1 MIPATV
7 GDARRRC
14 VRFCLVLAIAACA
27 LALGPR
33 PAAAELAGDGNYNLC
48 HFLNPD
54 HFQAFERLYEGLLP
68 TISPTVA
75 GLIDAD
81 GDLDYNDCDEFYVN
95 HEADRD
101 PALRPGTKL
110 AQLARELDRT
120 PGRRPATLDFSNLG
134 LEKFS
139 WRDDSLEALI
149 SYHFA
154 AGHIDRLRFSGN
166 PLGPGDVDISELP
179 EGLLLVFDGGTGTR
193 VGFGSS
199 GYSAPE
205 GSRPLIEFEFAAI
218 PAGAGV
224 EVGDEA
230 IDVCLQITLEKH
242 RQWRLR
248 INASDRI
255 RSVFGLVISLPDNP
269 EIEPDYERELL
280 LDLIPG
286 CRGTAPRPD
295 IDDGDIDYATFLI
308 RDNDA
313 PRHSLCQRHRA
324 VRDQIE
330 SWLPRTRPCEQ
341 VSISQLA
348 HVTEIDLAGRE
359 DVADIGASDFS
370 QLPQLRRLDLSDA
383 GLTALPPNLLGE
395 IGTARTLVIDLRG
408 NPGPDGQGFRLA
420 NLPAA
425 WREQIVP
432 GVEVILDPDTRA
444 VTGFD
449 NPVYYADEGR
459 PLAVGLQHQDREAAG
474 VVARLL
480 LKSENRGH
488 GAEPGDL
495 PRPVNVDM
503 PFGSARLIAV
513 DVPEERVSDGD
524 DEAFV
529 LLMIDRSTPGFG
541 RFTPIIDFVTV
552 RITDAAN
559 YVAPTPPPPPE
570 PVFGKIT
577 VLDNLHLA
585 VSGHDVLAHNVPV
598 LSVELP
604 GGGTA
609 VADFRAHFENTGAL
623 ERWGYPISEVLIVE
637 PGALSQYYQ
646 RGVVDFH
653 SVGAGWVVERR
664 LAWDYFG
671 GGLGGSA
678 DLGVEYAPTNPHPG
692 QVFGPW
698 DRRVSNLAVDGTV
711 TGFADFFDRLGG
723 VQSFGLPKTEARFDR
738 QPGAALAIGDP
749 GFIRQYFQ
757 AAVFE
762 FHPGASD
769 PVRLQLLGDDLRD
782 DQFPNQSWRNQP
794 AFLASVPLAGGDPY
808 RPARVRPGRAG

>member
-1 MIPATV
+1 
-7 GDARRRC
+7 
-14 VRFCLVLAIAACA
+14 LAIAACA
-27 LALGPR
+27 LAFVPR

-68 TISPTVA
+68 TISPQVA

-101 PALRPGTKL
+101 PPLRPGTKL

-120 PGRRPATLDFSNLG
+120 PGRRPATLDFSNLN
-134 LEKFS
+134 LEQFS

-166 PLGPGDVDISELP
+166 PLRPGDVDISELP

-199 GYSAPE
+199 GYTAPE
-205 GSRPLIEFEFAAI
+205 GSRPLIEFEFASI
-218 PAGAGV
+218 PRGAGV
-224 EVGDEA
+224 DVGDEA
-230 IDVCLQITLEKH
+230 IDVCLQITLEEH
-242 RQWRLR
+242 HQWRLR

-255 RSVFGLVISLPDNP
+255 RSVFGLVISLPDNH
-269 EIEPDYERELL
+269 EIEPDYELDLL

-286 CRGTAPRPD
+286 CLGTAPRPE
-295 IDDGDIDYATFLI
+295 IDDGDIDYSTLLVQ
-308 RDNDA
+308 DDDA
-313 PRHSLCQRHRA
+313 PRHSLCQRHPV

-330 SWLPRTRPCEQ
+330 SWLPRMRACEE
-341 VSISQLA
+341 VSIAQLA
-348 HVTEIDLAGRE
+348 HVTEIDLSGRE
-359 DVADIGASDFS
+359 DVANISAADFS
-370 QLPQLRRLDLSDA
+370 QLPQLRRLDLRDA
-383 GLTALPPNLLGE
+383 GLTALPPALLGE
-395 IGTARTLVIDLRG
+395 IGPERTLVVDVRD
-408 NPGPDGQGFRLA
+408 NPGSEGEGFNLS
-420 NLPAA
+420 NLPAL
-425 WREQIVP
+425 WRQQIVP
-432 GVEVILDPDTRA
+432 GVEVILDPDPRK

-488 GAEPGDL
+488 GAEASDL
-495 PRPVNVDM
+495 PRPIDVDV
-503 PFGSARLIAV
+503 PLGSARLVAL
-513 DVPEERVSDGD
+513 DVPEERISDGD

-552 RITDAAN
+552 RIRDTVN
-559 YVAPTPPPPPE
+559 YIAPE
-570 PVFGKIT
+570 PSSSPEPAFGKII

-585 VSGHDVLAHNVPV
+585 IPGHDVLAHNVPTLNV
-598 LSVELP
+598 QLP
-604 GGGTA
+604 GGGSA
-609 VADFRAHFENTGAL
+609 IADFRAHFEGTGGL
-623 ERWGYPISEVLIVE
+623 ERWGYPISEILIVE

-671 GGLGGSA
+671 GGLGGST
-678 DLGVEYAPTNPHPG
+678 DQGVEYAPTNPHPG
-692 QVFGPW
+692 EVFEPW
-698 DRRVSNLAVDGTV
+698 GRRVSNQAVDGTV
-711 TGFADFFDRLGG
+711 TGFAEFFNRLRG
-723 VQSFGLPKTEARFDR
+723 VRSFGLPKSEARFDG
-738 QPGAALAIGDP
+738 QAGAVLAIGDT

-762 FHPGASD
+762 FHPGTPD

-782 DQFPNQSWRNQP
+782 AQFAGQSWRDLS
-794 AFLASVPLAGGDPY
+794 AFLASAPLADGDAYEPT
-808 RPARVRPGRAG
+808 RVRPNRAA

>member
-1 MIPATV
+1 M
-7 GDARRRC
+7 
-14 VRFCLVLAIAACA
+14 
-27 LALGPR
+27 
-33 PAAAELAGDGNYNLC
+33 
-48 HFLNPD
+48 
-54 HFQAFERLYEGLLP
+54 
-68 TISPTVA
+68 A

-101 PALRPGTKL
+101 PPLRPGTKL

-120 PGRRPATLDFSNLG
+120 PGRRPATLDFSNLD
-134 LEKFS
+134 LEQFS

-218 PAGAGV
+218 PPGSGV

-230 IDVCLQITLEKH
+230 IDVCLQITLEDH

-255 RSVFGLVISLPDNP
+255 RAVFGLVISLPDND
-269 EIEPDYERELL
+269 EIEPDYELELL

-286 CRGTAPRPD
+286 CQGTAPRPD
-295 IDDGDIDYATFLI
+295 INDGDIDYSTLLV

-313 PRHSLCQRHRA
+313 PRHSLCQRHPVVRA
-324 VRDQIE
+324 QIE
-330 SWLPRTRPCEQ
+330 SWLPRTRACEE
-341 VSISQLA
+341 VSIAQLA
-348 HVTEIDLAGRE
+348 HVTEIDLSGHG
-359 DVADIGASDFS
+359 DVADIGAADFS
-370 QLPQLRRLDLSDA
+370 QLPQLRRLDLSNA
-383 GLTALPPNLLGE
+383 GLTALPPGLLGE
-395 IGTARTLVIDLRG
+395 IGPERTLVIDVRD
-408 NPGPDGQGFRLA
+408 NPGPGGEGFGLA
-420 NLPAA
+420 NLPPL
-425 WREQIVP
+425 WRQQIVP
-432 GVEVILDPDTRA
+432 GVEVILDPDSRA

-449 NPVYYADEGR
+449 SPVYYADEGR

-474 VVARLL
+474 VVARIL

-488 GAEPGDL
+488 GAEASDL
-495 PRPVNVDM
+495 PRPINVDV
-503 PFGSARLIAV
+503 PFGSARLVALA
-513 DVPEERVSDGD
+513 VPEERVSDGD

-552 RITDAAN
+552 RITDTAN
-559 YVAPTPPPPPE
+559 YVPPVPAAPPE
-570 PVFGKIT
+570 PVFGRIT
-577 VLDNLHLA
+577 VLDNLHLGIE
-585 VSGHDVLAHNVPV
+585 GHDVLSHNIPV
-598 LSVELP
+598 LSVGLP

-609 VADFRAHFENTGAL
+609 IADFRTHFAETGGL
-623 ERWGYPISEVLIVE
+623 ERWGYPISEVVIVE
-637 PGALSQYYQ
+637 AGALTQYYQ

-671 GGLGGSA
+671 GGLGGGP

-692 QVFGPW
+692 QVLGPW
-698 DRRVSNLAVDGTV
+698 DRRVSNQAVDGTV

-723 VQSFGLPKTEARFDR
+723 VRSFGLPKTEARLD
-738 QPGAALAIGDP
+738 QQAGAILAIGDP

-762 FHPGASD
+762 YHPGAPD
-769 PVRLQLLGDDLRD
+769 PVRLQLLGDELRD
-782 DQFPNQSWRNQP
+782 AQFAGQSWRNLS
-794 AFLASVPLAGGDPY
+794 AFLASDPLASDDPY
-808 RPARVRPGRAG
+808 LPPRVRPSRIG